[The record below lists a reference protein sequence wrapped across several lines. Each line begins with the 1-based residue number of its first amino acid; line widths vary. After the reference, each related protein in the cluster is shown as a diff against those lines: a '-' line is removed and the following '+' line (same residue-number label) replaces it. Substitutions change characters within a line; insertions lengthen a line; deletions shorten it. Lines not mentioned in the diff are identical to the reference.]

1 MTWRSS
7 LLSPDRLSAA
17 DYQLRRFPGHLQAGH
32 GSCDGLP
39 AHGRP
44 HVPHRCRRPH
54 LPRWLRRPRRH
65 PRRHPD
71 LLGQHVW
78 PPSGGRVCHGV
89 RSSRSAAPAL
99 PPPGLA
105 KRHPVHPC
113 TINYATDLHSPPP
126 PPPPPP
132 PARPA
137 PPQVL
142 LHDAPLTQ
150 APVRLHGPALVHR
163 VELRRH
169 LSGRLRPHG
178 RGASPTTND
187 NDKQGPC
194 ISSAT
199 RPSTCFTNVRGAFAN
214 REVIPVASG
223 AFFSLLSYLILSL
236 DKIRDK
242 IRDKITILSYLL
254 SLVFFVAPAR
264 RPPIARKGNPCHSGG
279 SGCSLLRSLPSSLSP
294 GV

>member
-105 KRHPVHPC
+105 KRHPAHPC
-113 TINYATDLHSPPP
+113 TINYATDLHSLARPPP
-126 PPPPPP
+126 PPPPPGRRRRRYCCTMRRSRKLLFASMAQP
-132 PARPA
+132 SCTEWSCAAFKRPFA
-137 PPQVL
+137 
-142 LHDAPLTQ
+142 
-150 APVRLHGPALVHR
+150 
-163 VELRRH
+163 
-169 LSGRLRPHG
+169 
-178 RGASPTTND
+178 
-187 NDKQGPC
+187 
-194 ISSAT
+194 AT
-199 RPSTCFTNVRGAFAN
+199 RPGRFAHNERQRQTRALHFICDTAKHVLHKRSRGI
-214 REVIPVASG
+214 RE
-223 AFFSLLSYLILSL
+223 
-236 DKIRDK
+236 
-242 IRDKITILSYLL
+242 
-254 SLVFFVAPAR
+254 
-264 RPPIARKGNPCHSGG
+264 
-279 SGCSLLRSLPSSLSP
+279 
-294 GV
+294 